1 MIERK
6 DHESQ
11 DLIAIRGT
19 KLGRTQLTGTM
30 SQELGSLFSVTWWE
44 AFQWNLKMKATT
56 AILTITLRSTSLQ
69 GLGASDCKVCFS

>member
-6 DHESQ
+6 DHESR

-44 AFQWNLKMKATT
+44 AFQWEGNHCHIDHYSSLDQ
-56 AILTITLRSTSLQ
+56 ST
-69 GLGASDCKVCFS
+69 GPWRI